1 MHISAITPRI
11 LDTGGYETLAICT
24 VSVRSI
30 ISGRYLSD
38 LRFFSVISALAF
50 IKIVVDKSLAAW
62 YSSISPLRRYRETD
76 KANIQANLCC
86 HLP

>member
-38 LRFFSVISALAF
+38 LRFFLLSAL
-50 IKIVVDKSLAAW
+50 
-62 YSSISPLRRYRETD
+62 
-76 KANIQANLCC
+76 
-86 HLP
+86 